1 MTVGP
6 LAALVVRTWDLL
18 DSQQLD
24 RLDEVF
30 APDARFGAGPGAVTG
45 PAAIANLVLGHYR
58 AFPQTSHQHVR
69 SLEGDGVACVEGLV
83 AAVHSG
89 TLRSPVGDIAAT
101 GRRIEWPATVWVEVA
116 DDRIVSWTTA
126 YDTLAV
132 LTQLGAR

>member
-1 MTVGP
+1 MTSGP
-6 LAALVVRTWDLL
+6 STALVVRTWDLL

-30 APDARFGAGPGAVTG
+30 APGARFGADPGAVVG
-45 PAAIANLVLGHYR
+45 PAAIADLVVGFYR
-58 AFPQTSHQHVR
+58 AFPETGHQLVR
-69 SLEGDGVACVEGLV
+69 SLEGDGVACVEGHV
-83 AAVHSG
+83 VAVHSG
-89 TLRSPVGDIAAT
+89 TLRSPVGEIAPT

-132 LTQLGAR
+132 LTQLGAW